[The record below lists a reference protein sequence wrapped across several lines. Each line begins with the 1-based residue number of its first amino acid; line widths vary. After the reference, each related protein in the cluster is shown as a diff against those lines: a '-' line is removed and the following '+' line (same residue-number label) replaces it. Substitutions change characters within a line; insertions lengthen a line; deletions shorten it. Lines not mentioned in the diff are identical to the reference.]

1 MHCGPAGKSD
11 QSLQQKQDSLECPT
25 SLRRSNFCDEFTQLS
40 GNLQADKCTKSY
52 KHEACSCE
60 CKDVCDTLGGGEWTR
75 IEWRRVNEEEWRRV
89 NGRPWVGAKTP
100 SLLHMWTPL
109 LCEPLSNVNLCLMWP
124 ANLWN
129 YTRTPVHVLVLATP
143 VIFFW
148 TALLPFLKQQHLN
161 RCSNPWEGSYKE
173 VVVGQW
179 AICQHFQAQEEFAY
193 SPEQTMQHV

>member
-60 CKDVCDTLGGGEWTR
+60 CKDVCDTLGGGEWPR

-109 LCEPLSNVNLCLMWP
+109 LCEPLSSVTCHSVELHPNTCTCIRYFNSCHIFLNCP
-124 ANLWN
+124 FAFSQ
-129 YTRTPVHVLVLATP
+129 TAT
-143 VIFFW
+143 
-148 TALLPFLKQQHLN
+148 LK
-161 RCSNPWEGSYKE
+161 
-173 VVVGQW
+173 
-179 AICQHFQAQEEFAY
+179 
-193 SPEQTMQHV
+193 